1 VTMRRV
7 RAGAFLAGALL
18 GAAAAAAGPVASG
31 GALDKPQLVYLHGRI
46 VGEQQ
51 DRRPKHPQF
60 GYYELDQILDAFRQ
74 RGFAVTSE
82 MRPKGQALGPA
93 AERAAAQVRALHAAG
108 VPSARITVLGASMGA
123 EVALLAASKLHDP
136 ELRFALLGACLSLSV
151 PELWAERGRRP
162 AGHLLAIREKSDETS
177 EPCPPWTSDTASRGR
192 LEVRELLLDT
202 GLRHG
207 FLYRPLREWVDPVVE
222 WATRR

>member
-1 VTMRRV
+1 MRREKTAV
-7 RAGAFLAGALL
+7 LLAGAWLWT
-18 GAAAAAAGPVASG
+18 AAVAS
-31 GALDKPQLVYLHGRI
+31 AAPPAAPSDLDKPQLVYLHGRI

-60 GYYELDQILDAFRQ
+60 GYYELDQILDAFRK
-74 RGFAVTSE
+74 RGFAVTCE
-82 MRPKGQALGPA
+82 MRVKGEALAPA
-93 AERAAAQVRALHAAG
+93 AEHAAAQVRALQAAG
-108 VPSARITVLGASMGA
+108 VPLGRITVLGASMGA
-123 EVALLAASKLHDP
+123 EVALLASAKLHEP

-162 AGHLLAIREKSDETS
+162 AGHLLAIREKSDETT
-177 EPCPPWTSDTASRGR
+177 EPCPAWTDAAGPRGR

-207 FLYRPLREWVDPVVE
+207 FLFRPLPEWVDPVAE
-222 WATRR
+222 WAARR

>member
-1 VTMRRV
+1 MRREGT
-7 RAGAFLAGALL
+7 AALL
-18 GAAAAAAGPVASG
+18 AAALLRTAASAAAGTAAAPG
-31 GALDKPQLVYLHGRI
+31 DLDKPQLVYLHGRI

-60 GYYELDQILDAFRQ
+60 GYYELDQILEAFRQ
-74 RGFAVTSE
+74 RGFGVTCD
-82 MRPKGQALGPA
+82 MRAKGEALAPA
-93 AERAAAQVRALHAAG
+93 AEHAAEQVRALQAAG
-108 VPSARITVLGASMGA
+108 VPPGRITVLGASMGA
-123 EVALLAASKLHDP
+123 EVALLASAKLHEP
-136 ELRFALLGACLSLSV
+136 ELRFAVLGACLSLSV

-162 AGHLLAIREKSDETS
+162 AGHLLAIREKSDETT
-177 EPCPPWTSDTASRGR
+177 EPCPAWTDAAGPRGR

-207 FLYRPLREWVDPVVE
+207 FLFRPLPEWVDPVVE

>member
-1 VTMRRV
+1 MRREGTDLLV
-7 RAGAFLAGALL
+7 AAALLWTAGAASA
-18 GAAAAAAGPVASG
+18 GAAAAPSD
-31 GALDKPQLVYLHGRI
+31 LDKPQLVYLHGRI

-74 RGFAVTSE
+74 RGFAVTCD
-82 MRPKGQALGPA
+82 MRAKGEALAPA
-93 AERAAAQVRALHAAG
+93 AEHAAAQVRALQAAG
-108 VPSARITVLGASMGA
+108 VAPGRITVLGASMGA
-123 EVALLAASKLHDP
+123 EVALLASAKLHDP
-136 ELRFALLGACLSLSV
+136 ELRIALLGACLSLSV

-162 AGHLLAIREKSDETS
+162 AGHVLAIREKSDETT
-177 EPCPPWTSDTASRGR
+177 EPCPPWTADAAGRGR

-207 FLYRPLREWVDPVVE
+207 FLFRPLPEWVEPVAE
-222 WATRR
+222 WAKRR